1 MQGAQ
6 VWGRRPFEARLRR
19 APQGDG
25 DRLRR
30 VSVDLVV
37 VCWIAC
43 QTRYGVHGVS
53 MWWMPSTDSASTMAL
68 TPADSEPTV
77 PASPAPLTPSG
88 LVGVGTGL
96 SSIVTLQKSS
106 ARGMA

>member
-1 MQGAQ
+1 
-6 VWGRRPFEARLRR
+6 
-19 APQGDG
+19 
-25 DRLRR
+25 
-30 VSVDLVV
+30 
-37 VCWIAC
+37 
-43 QTRYGVHGVS
+43 
-53 MWWMPSTDSASTMAL
+53 MAL

-96 SSIVTLQKSS
+96 SSIVTVQKFS